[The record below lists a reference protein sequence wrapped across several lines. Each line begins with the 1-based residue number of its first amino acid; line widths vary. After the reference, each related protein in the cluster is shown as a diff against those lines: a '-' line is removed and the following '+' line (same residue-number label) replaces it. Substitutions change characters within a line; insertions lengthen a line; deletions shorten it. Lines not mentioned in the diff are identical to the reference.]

1 MFFLSP
7 GQLGTGL
14 LSASHTE
21 AECKKKVFENL
32 RKKKP
37 DFTPVPSLSK
47 GEVSFLL
54 MTPDETNKVGI
65 ITRKA
70 KLH

>member
-21 AECKKKVFENL
+21 AECQKKVFETL
-32 RKKKP
+32 RQKKKP
-37 DFTPVPSLSK
+37 DFTNVPSVEQSK
-47 GEVSFLL
+47 REFIFYWHQ
-54 MTPDETNKVGI
+54 MKQ
-65 ITRKA
+65 K
-70 KLH
+70 K